1 MKKTLISIIFI
12 LIILIT
18 PVCDTNPVPSEYRG
32 IRICD
37 RITLADFHIV
47 DNWIFYTVVDESFD
61 SMFGG
66 KILYKMN
73 THDMFPVII
82 YKNSIS
88 DFVTEKTLY
97 T

>member
-1 MKKTLISIIFI
+1 MKKILISIIFI

-37 RITLADFHIV
+37 KITLADFHIV
-47 DNWIFYTVVDESFD
+47 DNWIFYTAVDESFD

-82 YKNSIS
+82 TRTQFQI
-88 DFVTEKTLY
+88 F
-97 T
+97 